1 MAAKEKAEHSL
12 DLHKDEHPVGT
23 GIGAAGGAVAGAA
36 IGAAAG
42 PAGALVGGVIG
53 AVAGG
58 LAGRGLAEVANPE
71 PAEEQHERNPGKGL
85 GAGVVADRGK
95 AHALDHDQEDAYWSE
110 RHTREP
116 YYDPQRSYEDYAP
129 AYRLGWESRAKYDN
143 GTYDRYEPAFGNDW
157 DRVKGTSRLSWE
169 EAKHATRAAWHRVE
183 RALPGDADGDHR

>member
-1 MAAKEKAEHSL
+1 MAAKEKTEHSL
-12 DLHKDEHPVGT
+12 DLHKDEHPIGT

-36 IGAAAG
+36 IGLAGG

-71 PAEEQHERNPGKGL
+71 PMD
-85 GAGVVADRGK
+85 GV
-95 AHALDHDQEDAYWSE
+95 AHAVNHDQEDAYWRE
-110 RHTREP
+110 AHTREP
-116 YYDPQRSYEDYAP
+116 YYNPERSYEDYAP

-157 DRVKGTSRLSWE
+157 DRVKGTSRLTWE
-169 EAKHATRAAWHRVE
+169 EAKHATRAAWHRME